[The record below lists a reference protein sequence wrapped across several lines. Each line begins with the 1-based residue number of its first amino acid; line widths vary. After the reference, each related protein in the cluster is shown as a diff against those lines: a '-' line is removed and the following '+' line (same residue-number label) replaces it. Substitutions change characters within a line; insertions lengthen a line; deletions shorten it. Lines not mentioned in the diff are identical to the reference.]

1 MHFHYINQV
10 DERDCGAACLAMISQ
25 TFGHNISISQIRN
38 LEKTNLDGSTALGI
52 KRAGQKLGFDVKAIQ
67 ADMSLFNDYK
77 NIPYPFIVHVKKP
90 DNNKIL
96 EHYYVVYK
104 ATKHHIYIAD
114 PDPDVKKKKLS
125 NKQFM
130 AQWTGISLFFAPSPE
145 FKPNQTKQSGLTN
158 FLPIIFKQKGLV
170 SNIVASALI
179 VILISISSSYN
190 YG

>member
-1 MHFHYINQV
+1 MQQN
-10 DERDCGAACLAMISQ
+10 
-25 TFGHNISISQIRN
+25 
-38 LEKTNLDGSTALGI
+38 
-52 KRAGQKLGFDVKAIQ
+52 
-67 ADMSLFNDYK
+67 
-77 NIPYPFIVHVKKP
+77 P
-90 DNNKIL
+90 
-96 EHYYVVYK
+96 
-104 ATKHHIYIAD
+104 TKHHIYIAD